1 MFISI
6 YFTSTPTHN
15 THKNLSAMAIY
26 LWAWS
31 AWRAWMAVWC
41 CRCHYIKTSPCVF
54 VRWRE
59 KSLLLRRR
67 AYIISR
73 HFVLFTFFF
82 LNSLNSLSSSSVH
95 FSMNFK
101 CFSLAKC
108 RRIIPLVN
116 RTLLP
121 HSQVRIWFFD
131 NICVI
136 SVITGSIHSRW
147 RIYRS
152 FFTVRSGVVFP
163 YGEYTW

>member
-6 YFTSTPTHN
+6 YITSTPTHN

-31 AWRAWMAVWC
+31 AWRALMVELYYL
-41 CRCHYIKTSPCVF
+41 RHQIKTSPCVF

-73 HFVLFTFFF
+73 HLVLLFFFVL
-82 LNSLNSLSSSSVH
+82 NSVSSFWSCSLH
-95 FSMNFK
+95 FAINFK
-101 CFSLAKC
+101 CFSDAIC

-121 HSQVRIWFFD
+121 HSQVRICVFD
-131 NICVI
+131 KIIVH
-136 SVITGSIHSRW
+136 SVIIGSIHSRW

-163 YGEYTW
+163 YGQ